1 MGKRAKHNAMNT
13 SFYALIFRQKYIK
26 RWGLM
31 RNLRDES
38 LAEHACDTALLTHA
52 LATIGNRFFGQQ
64 YDTEHA
70 VTLALFHD
78 TSEVYTGDLPTPI
91 KYYSADMRENYKT
104 VEKNAVEALLS
115 HLPEE
120 LIPTYRPLLAADEDP
135 LYRLVKAA
143 DKLSAL
149 IKCIEEEKSGNT
161 EFSAAKKA
169 TLSSIEA
176 LGCQEADY
184 FVTHFLPAFS
194 LTLDEMQS

>member
-1 MGKRAKHNAMNT
+1 MMMNN

-38 LAEHACDTALLTHA
+38 LAEHASETAILTHA
-52 LATIGNRFFGQQ
+52 LCIIGNKYFNKNYNLDR
-64 YDTEHA
+64 A

-78 TSEVYTGDLPTPI
+78 TTEVYTGDLPTPI
-91 KYYSADMRENYKT
+91 KYFSSEMRDNYKMI
-104 VEKNAVEALLS
+104 EKNAAETLLS

-120 LIPTYRPLLAADEDP
+120 LRPDYAYLFDSDDDP
-135 LYRLVKAA
+135 LYVMVKAA

-149 IKCIEEEKSGNT
+149 IKCIEEEKGGNP
-161 EFSAAKKA
+161 EFSAAKEA
-169 TLSSIEA
+169 TLKSLSDMK
-176 LGCQEADY
+176 LCEADY
-184 FVTHFLPAFS
+184 FVKHFLPAFS

>member
-1 MGKRAKHNAMNT
+1 MNN

-38 LAEHACDTALLTHA
+38 LAEHACDTAILTHA
-52 LATIGNRFFGQQ
+52 LAAIGNRYLDKH
-64 YDTEHA
+64 YDTERA

-78 TSEVYTGDLPTPI
+78 TGEVYTGDLPTPI
-91 KYYSADMRENYKT
+91 KYYSAEMRDNYKT
-104 VEKNAVEALLS
+104 IEKNAVEALLC

-120 LIPTYRPLLAADEDP
+120 LVPEYRPLLLGDSDP

-149 IKCIEEEKSGNT
+149 IKCIEEEKSGNS
-161 EFSAAKKA
+161 EFSAAKA
-169 TLSSIEA
+169 STLAAIEA
-176 LGCQEADY
+176 LQCEEADY
-184 FVTHFLPAFS
+184 FVKHFLPAFS